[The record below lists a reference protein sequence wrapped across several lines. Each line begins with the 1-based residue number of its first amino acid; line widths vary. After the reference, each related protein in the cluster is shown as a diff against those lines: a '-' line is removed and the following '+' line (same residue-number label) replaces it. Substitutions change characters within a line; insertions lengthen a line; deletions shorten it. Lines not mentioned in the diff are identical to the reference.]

1 MFDSTGG
8 RTYTSADMK
17 SFTIARLPDLHFG
30 QGHFRSVPGIL
41 RDRAARRV
49 AIVTGGSS
57 FTDSPHFEDL
67 TTSLAE
73 GEITYEHFAVA
84 TEPQPLLVD
93 EFVRKL
99 GEEAVDAIVAVG
111 GGSVIDAGKA
121 LSAALHLEGSIREYL
136 EGVGTKTPSAEK
148 TFFIAVPTTSGTG
161 SEATKNAVL
170 SEVGPHGFKKS
181 LRHDNY
187 VPDAAV
193 VDPALIVTCP
203 QHVTARSGMDAITQL
218 LEAFTSTA
226 ASPFTDALAES
237 GLEAAGRS
245 FLSAYTDGEDVA
257 ARMDMAYA
265 AYCSGVCLANAGLGI
280 VHGIASPAG
289 ALTRIPH
296 GSVCGTLIAEATR
309 FTVEKLRAGS
319 STVGSLTLAK
329 YSRAGVL
336 LTGEDRGDQ
345 VANVDALVER
355 LVEFQDE
362 AQLPRLGEYGI
373 SEGNLDA
380 IATGAGL
387 KNHPVELDVTEIRS
401 ILESRV

>member
-1 MFDSTGG
+1 
-8 RTYTSADMK
+8 MK
-17 SFTIARLPDLHFG
+17 SFTVSRLPHLHFG
-30 QGHFRSVPGIL
+30 QGHFRAVPGML
-41 RDRAARRV
+41 RDRAVRRV
-49 AIVTGGSS
+49 AIITGGSS
-57 FTDSPHFEDL
+57 FTGSSHYHDL

-73 GEITYEHFAVA
+73 GEISYEQFSVA
-84 TEPQPLLVD
+84 TEPQPVLVD
-93 EFVRKL
+93 ELVRTL
-99 GEEAVDAIVAVG
+99 GDERVDAVVAVG

-121 LSAALHLEGSIREYL
+121 LSAALHLEGSIRDYL
-136 EGVGTKTPSAEK
+136 EGVGTKTPTGEK

-203 QHVTARSGMDAITQL
+203 QHVTARSGMDAVTQL
-218 LEAFTSTA
+218 LEAFTSTE
-226 ASPFTDALAES
+226 ASPFTDAVAES

-245 FLSAYTDGEDVA
+245 FLAAYTDGEDIA
-257 ARMDMAYA
+257 ARSDMAYA
-265 AYCSGVCLANAGLGI
+265 AYCSGVCLANAGLGV

-309 FTVEKLRAGS
+309 LTIEKLRAGS
-319 STVGSLTLAK
+319 STAFSLALAK
-329 YSRAGVL
+329 YGRAGVL

-355 LVEFQDE
+355 LVQFQE
-362 AQLPRLGEYGI
+362 ETQLPRLGEYGI
-373 SEGNLDA
+373 SDENLNA
-380 IATGAGL
+380 VAGGAGL
-387 KNHPVELDVTEIRS
+387 KNHPVELDTTEIRA
-401 ILESRV
+401 ILEARV